1 MVILVS
7 GSVGTGKTS
16 ISRLIA
22 KKLNLE
28 YLDVNKIIKDLKLR
42 ERYLKK
48 LDTYE
53 VNIDKL
59 NEVLIKIIK
68 NNKNLII
75 DSHLSHYLPSNYFD
89 YCIICKCD
97 IKILKN
103 RLKKRKYSE
112 VKIRENLDSEIFDV
126 CLVEA
131 LENKHKVIVINTDK
145 KTISACVDEI
155 LKKIK

>member
-59 NEVLIKIIK
+59 NKVLIKIVK

-75 DSHLSHYLPSNYFD
+75 DSHLSHYLPSNYVD

-103 RLKKRKYSE
+103 RLKKRKYNE
-112 VKIRENLDSEIFDV
+112 FKIRENLDSEIFDV